1 MKLTHLGER
10 GLIRRIREHARAGAP
25 GVSVGIGDDAA
36 VLRLA
41 EGVALLATTDLLLED
56 IHFRRRYADP
66 HAIGW
71 KAMTVNL
78 SDIAAMGGTPRYA
91 LVGLAC
97 PEDTESEAI
106 DAFYTGM
113 EAAGAPHG
121 VVIVGG
127 DTSASP
133 AGFLVSVTLLG
144 EMTAGR
150 PRLRSAACPGD
161 LIAVTGSLGR
171 SAAGLALLEAFT
183 SRESSRPQLDPEIEG
198 EVTRAHLLPVARIA
212 EGRWLASRSEVH
224 AMIDLSD
231 GLATDLGHIA
241 SESRVGARVNLDRL
255 PISPAVRAVAAALD
269 RDLTDL
275 AVSGGEDYELLFT
288 ADPATMPMLARELE
302 AGTGTPVTAIGE
314 VVEADAGVQFVG
326 AGGARAF
333 VAEGFEHFS
342 PHAR

>member
-36 VLRLA
+36 VLTLA

-71 KAMTVNL
+71 KAMAVNL

-91 LVGLAC
+91 LVALAC
-97 PEDTESEAI
+97 PDDTESEAI
-106 DAFYTGM
+106 DAFYRGM

-121 VVIVGG
+121 VAVVGG
-127 DTSASP
+127 DTCASP

-144 EMTAGR
+144 EMAAGR
-150 PRLRSAACPGD
+150 PRLRSGACPGD

-171 SAAGLALLEAFT
+171 SAAGLALLEA
-183 SRESSRPQLDPEIEG
+183 SASGESSRQRLDPEIEQ
-198 EVTRAHLLPVARIA
+198 EITRAHLLPVARVT
-212 EGRWLASRSEVH
+212 EGRWLAGRSEVH

-231 GLATDLGHIA
+231 GLATDLGHVA
-241 SESRVGARVNLDRL
+241 SESRVGARVSLDRL
-255 PISPAVRAVAAALD
+255 PISPAVRSVAAALD
-269 RDLTDL
+269 LDLIAL
-275 AVSGGEDYELLFT
+275 AVSGGEDYELLLT
-288 ADPATMPMLARELE
+288 ADPATIPALARELE
-302 AGTGTPVTAIGE
+302 ADTGTPLTVIGE
-314 VVEADAGVQFVG
+314 VVEVEAGLQFVG
-326 AGGARAF
+326 ARGERA
-333 VAEGFEHFS
+333 VVVEGFEHFS
-342 PHAR
+342 PRAR